1 MSSVNKVILIGN
13 LGADPE
19 TRQFPNG
26 GIVCNLRIATT
37 EKWKDKVSGELKEAT
52 EWHRVVMFRK
62 LAEIASQYL
71 RKGSSVFIEGRLQT
85 RKWQDRDAVEHFTT
99 EIEALEM
106 QMLGSRPAAPA
117 VSPPERVAPKP
128 TVSDGKNMGW
138 GDDQD
143 DGDIPF

>member
-85 RKWQDRDAVEHFTT
+85 RKWQDRDAVEH
-99 EIEALEM
+99 
-106 QMLGSRPAAPA
+106 R
-117 VSPPERVAPKP
+117 RR
-128 TVSDGKNMGW
+128 
-138 GDDQD
+138 
-143 DGDIPF
+143 